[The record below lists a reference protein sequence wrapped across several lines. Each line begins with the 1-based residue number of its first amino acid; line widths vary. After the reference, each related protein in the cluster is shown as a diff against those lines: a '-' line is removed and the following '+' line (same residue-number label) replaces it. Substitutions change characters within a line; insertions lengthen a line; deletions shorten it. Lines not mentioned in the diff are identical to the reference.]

1 MEVISSLLRRDF
13 AEEVMKK
20 IVITVRIEL
29 ILENFMV
36 DLSRWDSNL
45 NITDHDEE

>member
-1 MEVISSLLRRDF
+1 MEVISSLLRRDV

-20 IVITVRIEL
+20 IVITVRIGL

-36 DLSRWDSNL
+36 DLS
-45 NITDHDEE
+45 TDGTVTYN